1 MDKATLESLE
11 TSIDELTHIC
21 ARLAQENQRLREEQ
35 IGLKNERAALLEKTA
50 LARTHIEAMINRL
63 KVLESDS

>member
-11 TSIDELTHIC
+11 TSIDELTQIC

-50 LARTHIEAMINRL
+50 LARAHIEAMINRL